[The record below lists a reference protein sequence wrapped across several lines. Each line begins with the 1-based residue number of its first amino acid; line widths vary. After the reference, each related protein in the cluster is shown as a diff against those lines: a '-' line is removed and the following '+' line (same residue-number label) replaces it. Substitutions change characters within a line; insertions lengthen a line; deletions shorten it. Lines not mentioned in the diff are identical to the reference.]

1 MRMLQKLFSIVVLF
15 TGLVWVG
22 CTGSGGSS
30 SSSSNGSYAG
40 PGSKWTAE
48 FTDGSFVVRKYANA
62 AATSPDV
69 TVNGDYEELST
80 GFRKLT
86 VTSATGT
93 GAPSSGVE
101 AYGLD
106 IPGLAFFLKPAGDA
120 NSEPIVM
127 VKSGDC
133 PTANFTGNWIAA
145 DFEAGT
151 TTDDTQDAFG
161 TASFTINGASSSAN
175 IVRLT
180 FETGTTLSPNSLS
193 FDSANCSGGV
203 LDVGGGVEMYLTTA
217 GAALVKTPGSKIFAA
232 PAGSSAVTQ
241 SDLAGTY
248 SAIAFVSDNPS
259 QKQIPV
265 KLVIPTSGTATAT
278 EIDVDT
284 DAPGSGSVDF
294 SSFTAVSGS
303 PGLFTATATMGS
315 DTGKINCATFTY
327 NSVKVI
333 GCNGFFKTDASDYD
347 SDANTT
353 EKVPFFFLGRAR

>member
-1 MRMLQKLFSIVVLF
+1 M
-15 TGLVWVG
+15 G
-22 CTGSGGSS
+22 CTSGGNSS

-40 PGSKWTAE
+40 PGSKWTAD
-48 FTDGSFVVRKYANA
+48 FTDGSFVIKKYANA
-62 AATSPDV
+62 AATSPDI
-69 TVNGDYEELST
+69 TVNGDYEDLST
-80 GFRKLT
+80 GYRKLT
-86 VTSATGT
+86 VTSASGA
-93 GAPSSGVE
+93 GAPSAGAE

-120 NSEPIVM
+120 NSEPIVL
-127 VKSGDC
+127 VKSGEC
-133 PTANFTGNWIAA
+133 PTSDFTGNWIAA
-145 DFEAGT
+145 DFESGT

-175 IVRLT
+175 ISRLT
-180 FETGTTLSPNSLS
+180 FVTATPLSANTLS
-193 FDSANCSGGV
+193 FDSANCSSGV

-217 GAALVKTPGSKIFAA
+217 GAALVKTTGSKIFAA

-241 SDLAGTY
+241 ADLAGTY

-278 EIDVDT
+278 EIDVETDT
-284 DAPGSGSVDF
+284 AGSGSVDF

-333 GCNGFFKTDASDYD
+333 GCNGFFKVDGSDYD

-353 EKVPFFFLGRAR
+353 ERVPFFFLGRSR